1 MEENCQWQRHN
12 RPRHLVPIL
21 YSINTFVIFCNY
33 FQLTGELLTPM
44 SASQSS
50 TYDTTGELY
59 GAANCIDGNVAGTSC
74 HTANDR
80 HPWLALDYGKTFAI
94 QTVQIFNRH
103 DCCGAR
109 TRNVEV
115 RVSEELPAPA
125 TTTDN
130 QKFSGGS
137 LLGTFPG
144 PGTDGHYI
152 IIRGEDL

>member
-1 MEENCQWQRHN
+1 
-12 RPRHLVPIL
+12 
-21 YSINTFVIFCNY
+21 
-33 FQLTGELLTPM
+33 M

-50 TYDTTGELY
+50 NFEGLGWTGASL

-74 HTANDR
+74 HTLHDR

-115 RVSEELPAPA
+115 RISEELPAPA

-137 LLGTFPG
+137 LLGNFPG
-144 PGTDGHYI
+144 PGTDGQYI
-152 IIRGEDL
+152 IITGEDL

>member
-103 DCCGAR
+103 DCCA
-109 TRNVEV
+109 V
-115 RVSEELPAPA
+115 
-125 TTTDN
+125 
-130 QKFSGGS
+130 
-137 LLGTFPG
+137 
-144 PGTDGHYI
+144 GHVQ
-152 IIRGEDL
+152 ET

>member
-1 MEENCQWQRHN
+1 M
-12 RPRHLVPIL
+12 
-21 YSINTFVIFCNY
+21 
-33 FQLTGELLTPM
+33 LTPM

-50 TYDTTGELY
+50 THGTY
-59 GAANCIDGNVAGTSC
+59 GAANCIDGNVAGQIC
-74 HTANDR
+74 HTEHDR

-103 DCCGAR
+103 DCCGER

-115 RVSEELPAPA
+115 RISEELPGPA

-137 LLGTFPG
+137 LLGTFLG
-144 PGTDGHYI
+144 PGTNGQYI
-152 IIRGEDL
+152 IITGEDL